1 MDVNDNPPEFV
12 RSSLDFSLS
21 ESTPVGYE
29 ITRLNATSKDDGNN
43 AVIRYQ
49 LMDHDNYFSL
59 SATEGTLTVKSALDY
74 ERQQVYYLTV
84 KAYDLGEPPLSAT
97 AVVTVKVIDENDN
110 APEFPADG
118 FRVSVKENEPP
129 GTPLSVKVLATDAD
143 SGQNVCFGHQ
153 LRTAGRSHQPGQ
165 GAEGS
170 YTLTVMATDHG
181 STPFSASTTVKITV
195 LDVNDCVA
203 SVRRAEYAYCA
214 AGNVSQQPYM
224 DTGSFLPPDGNLIG
238 VTDCDAPP
246 NGAPFSWS
254 ILDGSPRYSISRGRV
269 RAKPGGGYV
278 TGTEKIRVQV
288 CDSGDIIRCNH
299 TTVSI
304 RIVKADSVP
313 PKILAVN
320 MTSNFYYRLQ
330 PTVHIGNVQLLHH
343 KPADVQLTLLTHD
356 DLFRLT
362 RQGSIVTRESLPHG
376 TYRLRVRAAYNG
388 LESEQDISV
397 RVNLITDKMIANAA
411 VLRISNESA
420 YAFFYNRLDASL
432 VDYFSS
438 TLGLPVDNVYIVTVQ
453 QQDQQL
459 RVRRS
464 ADAAADATSP
474 PVARNQPLLVML
486 SVYDSR
492 AGAYISP
499 AALQRLKLDG
509 LSEKLGRPVAFLTD
523 CPTNP
528 CLNGGRCHL
537 VPEPLPGNDLRV
549 VTAHASFLSPRVRLA
564 PYCACTDGFAGRT
577 CQMSLA
583 ACNCRPDQR
592 CHHLPTGHYIC
603 LEQDAGANARAC
615 ADDSGADCASNATV
629 VHLRGAGNLAWSLN
643 ESSPASTASGDPAG
657 RSFAVDLEFRMRSLQ
672 NQPGPV
678 FAVHW
683 TPNAPQLRD
692 IVISLGQDGALQ
704 VAPAVNGRVQPRPW
718 AASRRRVND
727 GRWHGVRLR
736 LMREAE
742 SRVARSEQA
751 LRNWTIE
758 LLVDSIEPTLR
769 AIPWSDA
776 PTQKRVSTGR
786 AYVGC
791 LGQMRLNGLPLPVSE
806 RQQQQAQPGNLPRVS
821 LTSGTEGATTG
832 CSNTYFGTACAVA
845 PCQHAGVCSN
855 TPGGYQCQCASPY
868 IGRQCEINTEPC
880 AESPCLN
887 GATCHQ
893 SGRHFTCEC
902 PAGLSGSRCEFGIYC
917 GRDVN
922 PCENN
927 ARCEESPSGA
937 ICHCG
942 GTGYQGPTCG
952 VDVDECSGGGAPAG
966 GGGARSPCGGR
977 GVCVNQPGSYY
988 CNCSL
993 GYSGR
998 SCETFHVPGVDSGSS
1013 ALLGLSFHEV
1023 VAILSSISIIL
1034 LLALTIF
1041 FVVSYCSR
1049 RRGGGSGG
1057 GVRRRHGKDR
1067 HASSSAAAAA
1077 AAAAKS
1083 GSTLGSG
1090 TYRQCSSHDPA
1101 EAMALVTLATGETC
1115 MVPQRQLDLRH
1126 SVPNCYSSEH
1136 NLPEAAAVAASYAA
1150 YDKPHPPRPFS
1161 FYSDT
1166 AGTPTRCL
1174 TPSCTATISR
1184 RPNSSSSSS
1193 SSSRITGTIIISSTT
1208 CSRRFCIA
1216 EAPGSTPDRAPDP
1229 LWATSSMSRVHHFG
1243 GVGGSV
1249 SPAGSHASRQ
1259 GYHWDTSDW
1268 NTGPGN
1274 PPDLIPDS
1282 PYCLGS
1288 YSGSVGPRRPSLQR
1302 MLLANPGAYL
1312 PQYAGSACDFDEAR
1326 EDLEE
1331 ADEEESSRAALL
1343 PGSGGGGAN
1352 SDQMTTSTS
1361 TFRGGGGGQQ
1371 HRRRR
1376 DCHGFDEDGRQRQ
1389 HGDRLWRQR
1398 DTHHGGAASTAL
1410 DVRGGNARQQHHRP
1424 PAPGYRRRP
1433 RQCRSRWRSGS
1444 QPMRLWPELGSLI
1457 TH

>member
-1 MDVNDNPPEFV
+1 
-12 RSSLDFSLS
+12 
-21 ESTPVGYE
+21 
-29 ITRLNATSKDDGNN
+29 
-43 AVIRYQ
+43 
-49 LMDHDNYFSL
+49 
-59 SATEGTLTVKSALDY
+59 
-74 ERQQVYYLTV
+74 
-84 KAYDLGEPPLSAT
+84 
-97 AVVTVKVIDENDN
+97 
-110 APEFPADG
+110 
-118 FRVSVKENEPP
+118 
-129 GTPLSVKVLATDAD
+129 
-143 SGQNVCFGHQ
+143 
-153 LRTAGRSHQPGQ
+153 
-165 GAEGS
+165 
-170 YTLTVMATDHG
+170 
-181 STPFSASTTVKITV
+181 
-195 LDVNDCVA
+195 
-203 SVRRAEYAYCA
+203 
-214 AGNVSQQPYM
+214 M

-376 TYRLRVRAAYNG
+376 TYRLR
-388 LESEQDISV
+388 DISV

-464 ADAAADATSP
+464 ADAAAADATSP

-806 RQQQQAQPGNLPRVS
+806 RQQQQQQQQAQPGNLPRVS

-1041 FVVSYCSR
+1041 FVQAAR
-1049 RRGGGSGG
+1049 RGSGG

-1184 RPNSSSSSS
+1184 RPNQQQQQQQQPHHGHHHHQQHHLQPAFLH
-1193 SSSRITGTIIISSTT
+1193 SRGSRLYARQGAGSALGDIID
-1208 CSRRFCIA
+1208 
-1216 EAPGSTPDRAPDP
+1216 EQE
-1229 LWATSSMSRVHHFG
+1229 VHHFG

-1259 GYHWDTSDW
+1259 
-1268 NTGPGN
+1268 
-1274 PPDLIPDS
+1274 
-1282 PYCLGS
+1282 
-1288 YSGSVGPRRPSLQR
+1288 
-1302 MLLANPGAYL
+1302 
-1312 PQYAGSACDFDEAR
+1312 
-1326 EDLEE
+1326 DLEE

-1343 PGSGGGGAN
+1343 PGRRRQLRP
-1352 SDQMTTSTS
+1352 DDHLDVDVPRRWRRQ
-1361 TFRGGGGGQQ
+1361 QQ

-1376 DCHGFDEDGRQRQ
+1376 DCHGFDEDGRS
-1389 HGDRLWRQR
+1389 GSGS
-1398 DTHHGGAASTAL
+1398 TEIGSGGSATPIMEERPPLPSTYVAATAPAASSAASSGVSEKTPP
-1410 DVRGGNARQQHHRP
+1410 VQVQVEKRQ
-1424 PAPGYRRRP
+1424 PANET
-1433 RQCRSRWRSGS
+1433 
-1444 QPMRLWPELGSLI
+1444 LA
-1457 TH
+1457 

>member
-1 MDVNDNPPEFV
+1 MF
-12 RSSLDFSLS
+12 
-21 ESTPVGYE
+21 
-29 ITRLNATSKDDGNN
+29 
-43 AVIRYQ
+43 
-49 LMDHDNYFSL
+49 
-59 SATEGTLTVKSALDY
+59 ALD
-74 ERQQVYYLTV
+74 T
-84 KAYDLGEPPLSAT
+84 
-97 AVVTVKVIDENDN
+97 N
-110 APEFPADG
+110 
-118 FRVSVKENEPP
+118 
-129 GTPLSVKVLATDAD
+129 
-143 SGQNVCFGHQ
+143 SGQLVV
-153 LRTAGRSHQPGQ
+153 RTSPDR
-165 GAEGS
+165 ELKDS

-195 LDVNDCVA
+195 LDVNDCVPQFD
-203 SVRRAEYAYCA
+203 RAEYAFVLQIDDR
-214 AGNVSQQPYM
+214 GNVSQQPYM

-1184 RPNSSSSSS
+1184 RPNQQQQQQQQPHHGHHHHQQHHLQPAFLH
-1193 SSSRITGTIIISSTT
+1193 SRGSRLYARQGAGSALGDIID
-1208 CSRRFCIA
+1208 
-1216 EAPGSTPDRAPDP
+1216 EQE
-1229 LWATSSMSRVHHFG
+1229 VHHFG

-1282 PYCLGS
+1282 PYCLYAPSAAAAAGASQASSLAGSPAHSHSGRCQHQLQQQYYQQQQQQHQMLRPTPVHGGRMMQQHMVMMGSSESLGAGSNCSGS

-1361 TFRGGGGGQQ
+1361 TFRGGGGGSSI
-1371 HRRRR
+1371 
-1376 DCHGFDEDGRQRQ
+1376 
-1389 HGDRLWRQR
+1389 
-1398 DTHHGGAASTAL
+1398 GGGGTATASTKTGGSGSTEIGSGGSATPIMEERPPLPSTYVAATAPAASSAASSGVSEKTPP
-1410 DVRGGNARQQHHRP
+1410 VQVQVEKRQ
-1424 PAPGYRRRP
+1424 PANET
-1433 RQCRSRWRSGS
+1433 
-1444 QPMRLWPELGSLI
+1444 LA
-1457 TH
+1457 